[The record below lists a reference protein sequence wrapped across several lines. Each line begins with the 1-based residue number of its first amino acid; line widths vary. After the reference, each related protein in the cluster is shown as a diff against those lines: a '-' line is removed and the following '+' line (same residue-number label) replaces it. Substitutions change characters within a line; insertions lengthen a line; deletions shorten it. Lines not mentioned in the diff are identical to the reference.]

1 MFRWYL
7 FPIADSYLLVLAA
20 AIVLLALLWIGP
32 PRNKTGAR
40 RRLAIT
46 AIRLAIILLV
56 IAAML
61 RPTLVHTTSKKQSVT
76 LPIVFDK
83 SRSMSVRDEVNGRT
97 RWEAEKSALENCA
110 RELRKLS
117 DAIEVKPYAFDSLAH
132 PVEIKDG
139 EIKLGEE
146 PDGQQTAIGSVLE
159 DVLREQEGK
168 RILGLIML
176 SDWAQRAYPPRDI
189 LPQTAAGRM
198 KRLGYPLYAVRFGR
212 PLGAGQSQ
220 DIAVTEL
227 EAPSRVFVKNELGV
241 LGQIRVDGYVNRQVP
256 VKLSVEDAAGKTDL
270 VAEQR
275 IRVAND
281 GELATV
287 HFKYVPQMP
296 GEYRLTLEA
305 EPQAGELV
313 LTNNRVSTFVN
324 VLKGGLSVLYLE
336 GTLRPEIS
344 KLRRSLEGSP
354 DMKVDYYFIDPRNV
368 DKTRP
373 ANMAEMFKPGKHDVY
388 ILGDLDSSVFEGT
401 ELADLAESVRKGA
414 GLIMLGGLHS
424 FGPGGYAETPLNAVL
439 PVEMHRLDRQ
449 ALDAEPRK
457 DVQIDRPTR
466 MVPTPLC
473 AAPMGLP

>member
-1 MFRWYL
+1 
-7 FPIADSYLLVLAA
+7 
-20 AIVLLALLWIGP
+20 
-32 PRNKTGAR
+32 
-40 RRLAIT
+40 
-46 AIRLAIILLV
+46 
-56 IAAML
+56 
-61 RPTLVHTTSKKQSVT
+61 
-76 LPIVFDK
+76 
-83 SRSMSVRDEVNGRT
+83 
-97 RWEAEKSALENCA
+97 
-110 RELRKLS
+110 
-117 DAIEVKPYAFDSLAH
+117 
-132 PVEIKDG
+132 
-139 EIKLGEE
+139 
-146 PDGQQTAIGSVLE
+146 
-159 DVLREQEGK
+159 
-168 RILGLIML
+168 
-176 SDWAQRAYPPRDI
+176 
-189 LPQTAAGRM
+189 
-198 KRLGYPLYAVRFGR
+198 
-212 PLGAGQSQ
+212 
-220 DIAVTEL
+220 
-227 EAPSRVFVKNELGV
+227 
-241 LGQIRVDGYVNRQVP
+241 
-256 VKLSVEDAAGKTDL
+256 
-270 VAEQR
+270 
-275 IRVAND
+275 
-281 GELATV
+281 
-287 HFKYVPQMP
+287 MP

-466 MVPTPLC
+466 MVPTPLVRGPDGFAMRIVGHSPGNRGALVPV
-473 AAPMGLP
+473 AAFGWREHSPVQAGRQSAGRNGDQESVVDLSELRRRPSHGLCGRLHGAMVDARLRGGAQAILAPGGPMVSQERRIHGRKRVDQDRPAPLSPGQPVEFTMGAQATSGEAIKNATYHVEIEMPGGGRQAVSPVRGPDQTSASFRDTQKAGDYTIHLTAEDNGRQVGSTRARFLVFEQDLELDNATADATVPESLASMTGGKTLTPEELPGLVRKLSQDTAALEVEIEAKLTPWDTWPFFLVMIGLMVAEWWLRKKWGLV

>member
-1 MFRWYL
+1 M
-7 FPIADSYLLVLAA
+7 
-20 AIVLLALLWIGP
+20 G
-32 PRNKTGAR
+32 
-40 RRLAIT
+40 
-46 AIRLAIILLV
+46 
-56 IAAML
+56 
-61 RPTLVHTTSKKQSVT
+61 
-76 LPIVFDK
+76 
-83 SRSMSVRDEVNGRT
+83 GRK
-97 RWEAEKSALENCA
+97 EALENCA

-270 VAEQR
+270 VRRAENSCCQR
-275 IRVAND
+275 RRV
-281 GELATV
+281 G
-287 HFKYVPQMP
+287 H
-296 GEYRLTLEA
+296 RTL
-305 EPQAGELV
+305 QV
-313 LTNNRVSTFVN
+313 
-324 VLKGGLSVLYLE
+324 
-336 GTLRPEIS
+336 
-344 KLRRSLEGSP
+344 
-354 DMKVDYYFIDPRNV
+354 
-368 DKTRP
+368 RP
-373 ANMAEMFKPGKHDVY
+373 ANARRIQTDAGGRAPG
-388 ILGDLDSSVFEGT
+388 
-401 ELADLAESVRKGA
+401 R
-414 GLIMLGGLHS
+414 
-424 FGPGGYAETPLNAVL
+424 
-439 PVEMHRLDRQ
+439 
-449 ALDAEPRK
+449 
-457 DVQIDRPTR
+457 
-466 MVPTPLC
+466 
-473 AAPMGLP
+473 